1 MFGTERFNHELMN
14 SADKSVA
21 DAGSDI
27 VDCIDTFAVGTPQSD
42 DITLMLLDIPRDKVP
57 TSVPATRGSRT
68 FNLDG
73 QLTTSS
79 GEWLEHFLKQ
89 AGTAPDIIME
99 MTLVLEELVTNVRKY
114 AGLPDDAE
122 VTVEISAG
130 EESVVLT
137 IVDAGAAFN
146 PLEDGQR
153 STLGADIDSA
163 EIGGLGVHLA
173 TQLTDEQSYR
183 REGDKNLLQ
192 VVKRLQST

>member
-1 MFGTERFNHELMN
+1 MFGTDRFNHELVT

-21 DAGSDI
+21 DAGSHI
-27 VDCIDTFAVGTPQSD
+27 IDCVDTFATGTPQSD
-42 DITLMLLDIPRDKVP
+42 DITLMLLDMPPGKLP
-57 TSVPATRGSRT
+57 TSVQRARGSRA
-68 FNLDG
+68 FSLND

-99 MTLVLEELVTNVRKY
+99 MTLVLEELATNVRKY
-114 AGLPDDAE
+114 SGLPDDAE

-137 IVDAGAAFN
+137 IIDAGAAFN

-163 EIGGLGVHLA
+163 EIGGLGVHLV

-183 REGDKNLLQ
+183 REGDRNLLQ
-192 VVKRLQST
+192 VIKRLPST

>member
-1 MFGTERFNHELMN
+1 
-14 SADKSVA
+14 
-21 DAGSDI
+21 
-27 VDCIDTFAVGTPQSD
+27 
-42 DITLMLLDIPRDKVP
+42 MLLDMPPGKLP
-57 TSVPATRGSRT
+57 TSVQRARGSRA
-68 FNLDG
+68 FSLND

-99 MTLVLEELVTNVRKY
+99 MTLVLEELATNVRKY
-114 AGLPDDAE
+114 SGLPDDAE

-137 IVDAGAAFN
+137 IIDAGAAFN

-163 EIGGLGVHLA
+163 EIGGLGVHLV

-183 REGDKNLLQ
+183 REGDRNLLQ
-192 VVKRLQST
+192 VIKRLPST